1 MVGSFFIVG
10 ALVGHIGI
18 VGRRRGLIGSLLIGE
33 ELLWLVRWGRALGAG

>member
-18 VGRRRGLIGSLLIGE
+18 AGRRRGLTGTLLTGGG
-33 ELLWLVRWGRALGAG
+33 LL